1 MIVSLKEWLL
11 PKKDAE
17 TLMSLYSKSG
27 KKELL
32 QRLVELHADDLYH
45 FLLSQS
51 DIELAKDV
59 SQKTWLK
66 VIDKR
71 EYYQANGSFKAWLFT
86 VGRNTLLDEL
96 RKINRLKALL
106 DDQVEPESIQK
117 HHFEANEDIQI
128 KFKQLLEQ
136 LPFVQREAFVLQ
148 QEGFS
153 ILQIAQITQQKE
165 QTIKTRLRYAKSYFK
180 QHIGG

>member
-1 MIVSLKEWLL
+1 MILSLKQWLL
-11 PKKDAE
+11 AKKDAE
-17 TLMSLYSKSG
+17 TLMSLYAKSG
-27 KKELL
+27 KNEIL

-51 DIELAKDV
+51 DIELAKDI

-71 EYYQANGSFKAWLFT
+71 KYYQPNGSFKAWLFT

-96 RKINRLKALL
+96 RKLNRYQALFDEQLEAELIITEVL
-106 DDQVEPESIQK
+106 DNDL
-117 HHFEANEDIQI
+117 QI
-128 KFKQLLEQ
+128 KFKQLLER
-136 LPFVQREAFVLQ
+136 LPFSQREAFVLQ

-153 ILQIAQITQQKE
+153 ILQIAQITHQKE

-180 QHIGG
+180 QYIGG

>member
-51 DIELAKDV
+51 DIELAKDI

-96 RKINRLKALL
+96 RKLNRYQALFDEHSEAELIITETL
-106 DDQVEPESIQK
+106 DNDL
-117 HHFEANEDIQI
+117 QI

-136 LPFVQREAFVLQ
+136 LPFAQREAFVLQ

-165 QTIKTRLRYAKSYFK
+165 QTIKTRLRYAKAYFK

>member
-1 MIVSLKEWLL
+1 MILSLKEWLL

-17 TLMSLYSKSG
+17 TLMSLYAKSG
-27 KKELL
+27 KNELL
-32 QRLVELHADDLYH
+32 QRLIELHADDLYH

-51 DIELAKDV
+51 DIELAKDI

-71 EYYQANGSFKAWLFT
+71 EYYQCNGSFKAWLFT
-86 VGRNTLLDEL
+86 VGRNTLFDEM
-96 RKINRLKALL
+96 RRLKRFQLL
-106 DDQVEPESIQK
+106 FDEHIEPELISI
-117 HHFEANEDIQI
+117 ETLDSNNDMQI
-128 KFKQLLEQ
+128 KFKQLLEK
-136 LPFVQREAFVLQ
+136 LPFSQREAFVLQ